1 MDSKTPTNPSSPPRA
16 QVKKEN
22 EEEIKVRFNFR
33 CFPDIDVN
41 FRWKIIIVLRF
52 RLIGKEPVSFR
63 LVIGEVESYF

>member
-1 MDSKTPTNPSSPPRA
+1 MGSKTPTNPSSPPRA

-52 RLIGKEPVSFR
+52 RLIGKKPASSR